1 MTLKIDASI
10 LIILL
15 GACLLNKIKNN
26 CGLLFLILALAGFN
40 TSLIAEVNPQV
51 PVNSIT
57 AKEVENYLSGK
68 FNPAKHPAF
77 VKVPKRF
84 ANRKGYYLREE
95 AFDAFKQMHAAA
107 RKDNVNLIIRSATRN
122 FDYQK
127 WIWNRKWKEKSK
139 SIPNQKRRVK
149 NILKYNSMPGTSR
162 HHWGTEVDLNSF
174 NNGWFTY
181 GKGLKLF
188 KWMNNNA
195 HKYGFHRP
203 YTIKNDQRS
212 TGYKEE
218 KWHWSYTPLS
228 KLMLA
233 DVEGLLTDKKISGF
247 SGSEHAVSLSIVKNY
262 IFAVDPSCR

>member
-1 MTLKIDASI
+1 MILKFDTTA

-15 GACLLNKIKNN
+15 GARLLNNIKNN
-26 CGLLFLILALAGFN
+26 SGLLFLILAFAGLNSSLFADVKPQTQIN
-40 TSLIAEVNPQV
+40 T
-51 PVNSIT
+51 IT

-77 VKVPKRF
+77 VKIPKRY
-84 ANRKGYYLREE
+84 ANRKGYYLRQES
-95 AFDAFKQMHAAA
+95 FDAFKKMHTAA
-107 RKDNVNLIIRSATRN
+107 RKDKVNLIIRSATRN
-122 FDYQK
+122 YDYQK

-139 SIPNQKRRVK
+139 SIPNPKRRVE

-188 KWMNNNA
+188 NWMNTNA
-195 HKYGFHRP
+195 HKYGFNRP
-203 YTIKNDQRS
+203 YTAKNSQRP
-212 TGYKEE
+212 TGYNEE
-218 KWHWSYTPLS
+218 KWHWSFTPLS

-233 DVEGLLTDKKISGF
+233 DAEGLLMDNKISGF
-247 SGSEHAVSLSIVKNY
+247 YGSEYATSLSIVKNY
-262 IFAVDPSCR
+262 IFGVHPSCR